1 MSTRTTAAPA
11 TITDDR
17 VADALAPAPFGDSVR
32 YLGTLPSRPRARWVV
47 AFAVIFTITLIA
59 MMFSANL
66 FGYAAG
72 IVSGESVPV
81 LDSGTRGFALLLA
94 AIAVTQLVE
103 AAGRAFGMWLIVSKT
118 RQMSVDL
125 RRGALSA
132 VLRAPIS
139 DVLTLGTGNVITR
152 LTKDIDQTVRIIGG
166 IGVRLVVTIL
176 MFPFTMVSL
185 ALIDWRYLIIFAILA
200 TLTVPIL
207 RSTLIAMREYSNI
220 VSSAEARRNNL
231 LLDTIRGIPTL
242 RAMRLDKWAL
252 GRMQKGSWNAVQAN
266 ADRAPVITRLIGQA
280 TFGYGLLLIAT
291 FVVSAMLY
299 DAGELSLGAAAAAAV
314 LVSRMEVHIFNVLMF
329 AGEIQKAATGLG
341 RAVALATL
349 ADGTADLPEP
359 DDLDSAPEIRIDGLD
374 FAYPDGANVLE
385 GVSLTLAAGTTTALV
400 GASGAGKSTLAAVIA
415 GLQRPSGGRIRI
427 GDVDT
432 AEVADVWTA
441 RNVTLI
447 SQEVHLFAG
456 TLRED
461 LHMAAPDAG
470 DDVLKAALAETGLV
484 EGGLQWGRW
493 LPLGLDTRVGAG
505 ADELGPEVVQQIS
518 LARIILQDPPAL
530 IMDEATAEA
539 GSDHAR
545 ALEQAAIRA
554 ASGRTSLVVAHRLD
568 QAIAADRVVLM
579 AEGAILEDGTHDEL
593 VAKGGR
599 YAQLYARWAAN

>member
-1 MSTRTTAAPA
+1 MSAPA
-11 TITDDR
+11 TITNDR
-17 VADALAPAPFGDSVR
+17 VADALAPARFGDSVR
-32 YLGTLPSRPRARWVV
+32 YLGTLPTRPRPRWVL
-47 AFAVIFTITLIA
+47 AFFAVFTVTLVA

-81 LDSGTRGFALLLA
+81 LGAGSRGFALLLI

-125 RRGALSA
+125 RRGALSS
-132 VLRAPIS
+132 VLRAPVS

-185 ALIDWRYLIIFAILA
+185 ALIDWRYLIIFALLA
-200 TLTVPIL
+200 ALSVPIL
-207 RSTLIAMREYSNI
+207 RSTMVAMRDYSNI
-220 VSSAEARRNNL
+220 VSSSEARRNNL

-242 RAMRLDKWAL
+242 RAMRLDTWAL

-266 ADRAPVITRLIGQA
+266 ADRAPVITRLLGQA
-280 TFGYGLLLIAT
+280 TAGYGLLLIAT

-349 ADGTADLPEP
+349 ADGTSDLPEP
-359 DDLDSAPEIRIDGLD
+359 ADLDHAPEIAIEALD
-374 FAYPDGANVLE
+374 FAYPDGANVLTNID
-385 GVSLTLAAGTTTALV
+385 LTLAAGTTTALV

-415 GLQRPSGGRIRI
+415 GLQRPTGGRVRI
-427 GDVDT
+427 GDVVT
-432 AEVADVWTA
+432 NEVADVWTA

-461 LHMAAPDAG
+461 LHMAAPGAG
-470 DDVLKAALAETGLV
+470 DDVLEAALAETGLAV
-484 EGGLQWGRW
+484 GSLEWSRW
-493 LPLGLDTRVGAG
+493 LPKGLDTRVGAG
-505 ADELGPEVVQQIS
+505 AEELGPEIVQQIS

-545 ALEQAAIRA
+545 ALERAAIRA
-554 ASGRTSLVVAHRLD
+554 AAGRTSLVVAHRLD

-579 AEGAILEDGTHDEL
+579 SEGEIVEDGTHDEL
-593 VAKGGR
+593 VAAGGR
-599 YAQLYARWAAN
+599 YAELYNRWASA